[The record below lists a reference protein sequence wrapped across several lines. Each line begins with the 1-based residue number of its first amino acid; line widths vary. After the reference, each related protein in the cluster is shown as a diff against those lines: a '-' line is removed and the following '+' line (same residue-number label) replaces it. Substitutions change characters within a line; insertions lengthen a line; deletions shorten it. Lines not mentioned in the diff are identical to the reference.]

1 MEAVREGVIAVG
13 ERALLER
20 VRQGD
25 RAAFG
30 ELVESTMRRAHRVA
44 VGLVGNLEDARDL
57 SQDAFVRAFR
67 ARRRLDPERP
77 FFPWFYQILRR
88 LCFNFLRDRKLRHGK
103 LDTATPWLVAAAG
116 ERAAVDRPDRA
127 AERDL
132 VVRRL
137 REAVE
142 ALPDHERE
150 TFVLREYEGLRYRE
164 IAEMVGIPQGTVM
177 SRLYNARKRLAR
189 QLEDVR

>member
-1 MEAVREGVIAVG
+1 MDMTESNPESGTPEEAPITLRLVQAARGGDVAAFAQAFDRVAP
-13 ERALLER
+13 ALFAWASLR
-20 VRQGD
+20 VR
-25 RAAFG
+25 AS
-30 ELVESTMRRAHRVA
+30 L
-44 VGLVGNLEDARDL
+44 
-57 SQDAFVRAFR
+57 
-67 ARRRLDPERP
+67 RRRLDPERP

-127 AERDL
+127 AERDR